1 MVDLSR
7 GRTDAPAVP
16 ADAATF
22 DAGEIAPDR
31 PRWYRTRAFERF
43 LSVASPIFILALWEV
58 SALIG
63 LADTRFFPAPHS
75 IFEALWAMLQP
86 TPDHPAGEFMRHFG
100 DSLGRIAV
108 GFVFGA
114 LPGIAIGLAMGLIG
128 WVRAII
134 QPLVDG
140 TYPIPKIAILPL
152 FIMLLGIG
160 EESKYAIIAVAVIYQ
175 VLINTVAGVRNIDR
189 IYLEVGKNYQA
200 SRTMKFLDIALPGA
214 LPVILTGLK
223 LGMGVALLVIVS
235 AEFVGANS
243 GIGYLIWTSWQVFQI
258 EKMYVGL
265 MMSAVLGFG
274 SAILLNYL
282 ERWLIPWKQR

>member
-1 MVDLSR
+1 MNPGDR
-7 GRTDAPAVP
+7 VP
-16 ADAATF
+16 AYSESEAE
-22 DAGEIAPDR
+22 GLDR
-31 PRWYRTRAFERF
+31 PRWYRSRGFERA
-43 LSVASPIFILALWEV
+43 LSVISPIFLLGLWEV
-58 SALIG
+58 SALVG
-63 LADTRFFPAPHS
+63 FADTRFFPAPHS
-75 IFEALWAMLQP
+75 IFETLLKMFRP
-86 TPDHPAGEFMRHFG
+86 TEEFPNGEFLRHFG
-100 DSLGRIAV
+100 DSIGRIAI
-108 GFVFGA
+108 GFVLGA
-114 LPGIAIGLAMGLIG
+114 VPGIAIGLAMGLIG

-160 EESKYAIIAVAVIYQ
+160 EASKYAIIAVAVIYQ
-175 VLINTVAGVRNIDR
+175 VLIATVAGVRNIDK
-189 IYLEVGKNYQA
+189 IHLDVGRNYRA
-200 SRTMKFLDIALPGA
+200 GRTMMFLDIALPGA

-265 MMSAVLGFG
+265 LMSAVLGFG
-274 SAILLNYL
+274 SAIILNHL
-282 ERWLIPWKQR
+282 ERWLIPWKPR

>member
-1 MVDLSR
+1 MSPGDRSPRVAAA
-7 GRTDAPAVP
+7 APYSVSEAE
-16 ADAATF
+16 
-22 DAGEIAPDR
+22 GLDR
-31 PRWYRTRAFERF
+31 PRWFRSRGFERA
-43 LSVASPIFILALWEV
+43 LSVVSPIFLLGLWEV
-58 SALIG
+58 SALVG
-63 LADTRFFPAPHS
+63 FADTRFFPAPHS
-75 IFEALWAMLQP
+75 IFETLLKMFRP
-86 TPDHPAGEFMRHFG
+86 TDDFPNGEFLRHFG
-100 DSLGRIAV
+100 DSIGRIAI
-108 GFVFGA
+108 GFVLGA
-114 LPGIAIGLAMGLIG
+114 VPGIAIGLAMGLIG

-160 EESKYAIIAVAVIYQ
+160 EASKYAIIAVAVIYQ
-175 VLINTVAGVRNIDR
+175 VLISTVAGVRNIDK
-189 IYLEVGKNYQA
+189 IYLDVGRNYRA
-200 SRTMKFLDIALPGA
+200 GRTMMFLDIALPGA

-265 MMSAVLGFG
+265 LMSAVLGFG
-274 SAILLNYL
+274 SAIILNHL
-282 ERWLIPWKQR
+282 ERWLIPWKPR

>member
-1 MVDLSR
+1 MTSDGI
-7 GRTDAPAVP
+7 GREATAPLPGAGLAGGTDA
-16 ADAATF
+16 D
-22 DAGEIAPDR
+22 DR
-31 PRWYRTRAFERF
+31 PRWYRSRGFERA
-43 LSVASPIFILALWEV
+43 LSVLSPAFLLALWEV

-63 LADTRFFPAPHS
+63 FADTRFFPAPS
-75 IFEALWAMLQP
+75 KIFATLFEMMDA
-86 TPDHPAGEFMRHFG
+86 TPEFPEGEFMRHFG
-100 DSLGRIAV
+100 DSIGRIAV
-108 GFVFGA
+108 GFVLGA
-114 LPGIAIGLAMGLIG
+114 VPGVAIGLVMGLVG

-160 EESKYAIIAVAVIYQ
+160 EASKYAIIAVAVIYQ
-175 VLINTVAGVRNIDR
+175 VLINTVAGVRNIDK
-189 IYLEVGKNYQA
+189 IYLDVGKNYHA
-200 SRTMKFLDIALPGA
+200 GPLMMFLNVALPGA

-265 MMSAVLGFG
+265 LMSAALGFG
-274 SAILLNYL
+274 SAIILNYL